1 MKRASTAADYSR
13 RLVRVAEHIGE
24 NLDRRI
30 ELDELA
36 EIACFSVY
44 HFHRIYRA
52 MMGETVHETAMRLRM
67 QRASSDLKR
76 SDRPMLEIA
85 RRAGYGSVAAFARA
99 FRGHFG
105 APPAA
110 FRRQDAGQSGGD
122 PSRSAR
128 IILEPVAIRQVP
140 PLRIVAIRYKGP
152 LPEIGVTFERLRAWA
167 RPRGLIGPG
176 VNALAVFHDDDG
188 ESQSSPAELMVDVD
202 VGMVVGREVEGDD
215 LVAVKEVAG
224 GRHAVLSYRGPY
236 SANSAAYQA
245 LFGHWLPA
253 SDEEPAD
260 APHYEFYVNDTHYTG
275 PSDLVTEL
283 RLPLK

>member
-99 FRGHFG
+99 FRSHFG
-105 APPAA
+105 APPTA
-110 FRRQDAGQSGGD
+110 FRGQDRGQSGGGA
-122 PSRSAR
+122 PPGAR
-128 IILEPVAIRQVP
+128 VILEPVAILQIP

-167 RPRGLIGPG
+167 RPRGLIDTQS
-176 VNALAVFHDDDG
+176 NALAVFHDDG
-188 ESQSSPAELMVDVD
+188 EPQSPTAELMVDVD
-202 VGMVVGREVEGDD
+202 VGMVVGPDVEGDD
-215 LVAVKEVAG
+215 LVTVMEIAG
-224 GRHAVLSYRGPY
+224 GRHSVLSFRGPY
-236 SANSAAYQA
+236 SANDAAYQA

-253 SDEEPAD
+253 SGEEPAD
-260 APHYEFYVNDTHYTG
+260 APHYEFYVNDIHYTG
-275 PSDLVTEL
+275 PADLVTEL

>member
-1 MKRASTAADYSR
+1 MKRPSTAADYSR

-110 FRRQDAGQSGGD
+110 FRQQDSGPFAANLPPG
-122 PSRSAR
+122 AR
-128 IILEPVAIRQVP
+128 VILEPVAIQQIP
-140 PLRIVAIRYKGP
+140 TLRIVTIRYKGP
-152 LPEIGVTFERLRAWA
+152 LPEIGATFERLRAWA

-176 VNALAVFHDDDG
+176 ANAIAAFHDT
-188 ESQSSPAELMVDVD
+188 ESESPPEALMVDVD
-202 VGMVVGREVEGDD
+202 VGMVVGHDVEGDE
-215 LVAVKEVAG
+215 LVKVKEIAG

-236 SANSAAYQA
+236 SANGTAYQA

-253 SDEEPAD
+253 SGEEPAD
-260 APHYEFYVNDTHYTG
+260 APHYEFYVNDTHHTG
-275 PSDLVTEL
+275 PADLVTEL

>member
-30 ELDELA
+30 ELEELA

-85 RRAGYGSVAAFARA
+85 RRAGYSSVAAFARA

-110 FRRQDAGQSGGD
+110 FRRDDPGSSRGD
-122 PSRSAR
+122 LPHGAR
-128 IILEPVAIRQVP
+128 VILEPVAIRQVP
-140 PLRIVAIRYKGP
+140 ALRIAAIRYKGP
-152 LPEIGVTFERLRAWA
+152 LPDIGATFERLRAWA

-176 VNALAVFHDDDG
+176 ANAIAAFYDI
-188 ESQSSPAELMVDVD
+188 EPAPPQVELMVDAD
-202 VGMVVGREVEGDD
+202 VGMVVAADVKGDD
-215 LVAVKEVAG
+215 LVKVIEIGG
-224 GRHAVLSYRGPY
+224 GRYAVLSYRGPY
-236 SANSAAYQA
+236 SANGAAYQA
-245 LFGHWLPA
+245 LFGQWLPA
-253 SDEEPAD
+253 SGEEPAD
-260 APHYEFYVNDTHYTG
+260 APHYEFYVNDTHHTG
-275 PSDLVTEL
+275 PADLVTEL

>member
-30 ELDELA
+30 ELEELA
-36 EIACFSVY
+36 QIACFSVY

-85 RRAGYGSVAAFARA
+85 RRAGYGSVAAFTRA

-110 FRRQDAGQSGGD
+110 FRRDDSGPFGANL
-122 PSRSAR
+122 PPGAR
-128 IILEPVAIRQVP
+128 VILEPVAIRQIP
-140 PLRIVAIRYKGP
+140 TLRIVTIRYKGP
-152 LPEIGVTFERLRAWA
+152 LPDIGATFERLRAWA

-176 VNALAVFHDDDG
+176 ANAVAAFYDT
-188 ESQSSPAELMVDVD
+188 ESELPPDALMVDVD
-202 VGMVVGREVEGDD
+202 VGMVVGHDVSGDD
-215 LVAVKEVAG
+215 LAKVKEIAG
-224 GRHAVLSYRGPY
+224 GRYAVLSYRGPY
-236 SANSAAYQA
+236 SASGAAYQA

-253 SDEEPAD
+253 SGEEPAD